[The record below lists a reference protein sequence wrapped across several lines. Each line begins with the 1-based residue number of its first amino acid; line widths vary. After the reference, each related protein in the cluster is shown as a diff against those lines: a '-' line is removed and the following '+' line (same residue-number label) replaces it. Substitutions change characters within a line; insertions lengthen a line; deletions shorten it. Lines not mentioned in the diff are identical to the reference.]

1 MTSTL
6 VQTPSWSQARRIA
19 ARYRALA
26 DQTRLRILLA
36 MAGRKVCVC
45 ELVDE
50 LGISQPLLSFHLRSL
65 RSAGLVR
72 SERRGRWNDY
82 ALDPAGLEAAEGFL
96 SDLVAEHAA
105 AAGPAVTCCG

>member
-1 MTSTL
+1 MATAFVATVSR
-6 VQTPSWSQARRIA
+6 SQAGRIA

-26 DQTRLRILLA
+26 DATRLRILLA
-36 MAGRKVCVC
+36 LAGRKVCVC

-50 LGISQPLLSFHLRSL
+50 LDISQPLLSFHLRAL

-82 ALDPAGLEAAEGFL
+82 ALAPEGLEAAEDFL
-96 SDLVAEHAA
+96 SDLVASHAA
-105 AAGPAVTCCG
+105 AVPTVTCCS